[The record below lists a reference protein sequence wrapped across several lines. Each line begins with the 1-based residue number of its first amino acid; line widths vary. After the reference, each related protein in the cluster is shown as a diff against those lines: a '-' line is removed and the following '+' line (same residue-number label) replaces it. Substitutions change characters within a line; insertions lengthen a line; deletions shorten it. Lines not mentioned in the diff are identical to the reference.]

1 MQNFDVVEC
10 TNSSVFFREKH
21 MNSAVVVGRAGQDA
35 EIKYFESGKIRTTF
49 SLAVNRWDSKTKA
62 EVTDWFNI
70 DVWDKQAEFAGEY
83 VKKGRLV
90 AVDGR
95 IQTNKWKDTSGEERE
110 RFLVVANNVR
120 LLGSKKDA
128 E

>member
-1 MQNFDVVEC
+1 
-10 TNSSVFFREKH
+10 
-21 MNSAVVVGRAGQDA
+21 MNSAVIVGRAGQDP
-35 EIKYFESGKIRTTF
+35 EVKYFESGKVKTSF

-62 EVTDWFNI
+62 EVTDWFSI

-95 IQTNKWKDTSGEERE
+95 VTVNKWQDASGEERQ
-110 RFLVVANNVR
+110 RFIIIANNIR
-120 LLGSKKDA
+120 LLGSKKDEA
-128 E
+128 

>member
-1 MQNFDVVEC
+1 MNNVVL
-10 TNSSVFFREKH
+10 
-21 MNSAVVVGRAGQDA
+21 VGRAGQDS
-35 EIKYFESGKIRTTF
+35 EIKYFESGKVRTTF

-62 EVTDWFNI
+62 EVTDWFNV

-95 IQTNKWKDTSGEERE
+95 IQTNKWKDASGEEKE
-110 RFLVVANNVR
+110 RFIVVANTVR
-120 LLGSKKDA
+120 LLGSKRDA